1 MASGFLWHCSYIKE
15 GRRKAKIKIIHVLKL
30 YFIWSFIYFPFV
42 LIQWIVTKNLNIKS
56 LLLYLKKFIF
66 EGSFLTIWFLNA
78 LWLAL
83 LLVYFLLK
91 YFKIKT
97 ILFISLPCYLFSCLL
112 SSYYGLFLVLP
123 FGKKY
128 F

>member
-1 MASGFLWHCSYIKE
+1 MELYIFS
-15 GRRKAKIKIIHVLKL
+15 ICINSVDC
-30 YFIWSFIYFPFV
+30 Y
-42 LIQWIVTKNLNIKS
+42 
-56 LLLYLKKFIF
+56 KKFIF
-66 EGSFLTIWFLNA
+66 EESFLTIGFLNA

>member
-1 MASGFLWHCSYIKE
+1 MASGFLWHYSYIKE

-112 SSYYGLFLVLP
+112 SS
-123 FGKKY
+123 
-128 F
+128 